1 MSVQYYR
8 PIVLEAL
15 KTKAPKLYAG
25 LQARKELN
33 QFVDDKANEIEDAV
47 SQVRSNLISRQ
58 KALSITDH
66 LKKVQTLNEID
77 STAKE
82 AVLKDLLQFPSEDR
96 ITA

>member
-1 MSVQYYR
+1 M
-8 PIVLEAL
+8 
-15 KTKAPKLYAG
+15 
-25 LQARKELN
+25 
-33 QFVDDKANEIEDAV
+33 DDKANEIEDAV